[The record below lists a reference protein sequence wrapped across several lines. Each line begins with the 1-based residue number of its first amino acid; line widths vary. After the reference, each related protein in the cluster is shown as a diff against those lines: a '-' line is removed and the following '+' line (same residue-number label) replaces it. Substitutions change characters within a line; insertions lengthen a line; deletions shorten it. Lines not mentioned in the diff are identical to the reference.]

1 MEAMK
6 YYENDITIRSVR
18 HRMCAYRPDFLRACL
33 SKQTANNEQQQ
44 TISSTQQNTPDAIK
58 FHTKSRTIKNRN

>member
-18 HRMCAYRPDFLRACL
+18 HQSSLHISQQHAHTNFIILL
-33 SKQTANNEQQQ
+33 FTTVQQQ
-44 TISSTQQNTPDAIK
+44 Q
-58 FHTKSRTIKNRN
+58 